1 MRASRYSRKRSNFD
15 VTRRGLRSAGASPW
29 SSRRTVF
36 RSRPVTRAISLM
48 LFPLTQASWM
58 SMNSPRPTISRDLLL
73 QRELLQQETRTPGL
87 GWGISDR
94 RYLGSFTPALTRAGH
109 LPAKRMKPQTPKPRR
124 LVCTVRPAVW
134 IYLWKGAPVAR
145 VISGTR
151 WSGRDC
157 GQGPKIQRGVPSF
170 RACGFLGE
178 THHAKGWF

>member
-73 QRELLQQETRTPGL
+73 QRELLQQEPRTPGL

-94 RYLGSFTPALTRAGH
+94 RYLGSFTPALTQNGNFGGSQPLLLALNGICVH
-109 LPAKRMKPQTPKPRR
+109 SLGSI
-124 LVCTVRPAVW
+124 LS
-134 IYLWKGAPVAR
+134 VAR
-145 VISGTR
+145 GCTQVRMRRSVPGIPGRLGPAQSPNDIAFLDVI
-151 WSGRDC
+151 C
-157 GQGPKIQRGVPSF
+157 
-170 RACGFLGE
+170 
-178 THHAKGWF
+178 

>member
-15 VTRRGLRSAGASPW
+15 VTRRGLRSSGASPW

-73 QRELLQQETRTPGL
+73 QRELLQQEPRTPGL

-94 RYLGSFTPALTRAGH
+94 RYLGSFTPALT
-109 LPAKRMKPQTPKPRR
+109 LPKPGHPSRAPDHLFEFKSRCRR
-124 LVCTVRPAVW
+124 PPRWRFWPWRSQGDHRMSRVHSGRAV
-134 IYLWKGAPVAR
+134 IPLHSRSDQG
-145 VISGTR
+145 ISG
-151 WSGRDC
+151 
-157 GQGPKIQRGVPSF
+157 V
-170 RACGFLGE
+170 
-178 THHAKGWF
+178 AKY